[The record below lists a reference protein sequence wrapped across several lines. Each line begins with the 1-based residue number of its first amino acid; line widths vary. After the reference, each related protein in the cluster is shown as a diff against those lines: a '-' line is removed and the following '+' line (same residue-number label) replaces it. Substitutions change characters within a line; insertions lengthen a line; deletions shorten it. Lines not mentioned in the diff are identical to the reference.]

1 MTDMTF
7 TDAELTYLNSQTLGR
22 LATLR
27 PDGTLQASPIGFTV
41 NENGTVDIG
50 GMFMAKTQ
58 KYRNVEATGQ
68 VALVVDDLASTDPWR
83 VRCVEIRGTAEAVP
97 GTPQP
102 GGSDDGALIRIHPKR
117 VISFGLDLDVPPHEM
132 TMNARDV

>member
-1 MTDMTF
+1 MTGTTF
-7 TDAELTYLNSQTLGR
+7 TDAELAYLHSQTLGR

-41 NENGTVDIG
+41 NEDGTVDIG

-83 VRCVEIRGTAEAVP
+83 VRCVEIRGTAEVVP

-102 GGSDDGALIRIHPKR
+102 GSSGDGALIRIHPKR

-132 TMNARDV
+132 MMNARDV

>member
-1 MTDMTF
+1 MTF
-7 TDAELTYLNSQTLGR
+7 TDIELTYLASQTLGR

-27 PDGTLQASPIGFTV
+27 PDGTLQANPVGFSV
-41 NENGTVDIG
+41 NDDGTIDIG

-58 KYRNVEATGQ
+58 KCRNVEATGQ

-83 VRCVEIRGTAEAVP
+83 VRCVEIRGTAEVMP

-102 GGSDDGALIRIHPKR
+102 GGSGDGALIRIHPKR
-117 VISFGLDLDVPPHEM
+117 VISFGLELDAEPHEM
-132 TMNARDV
+132 TANARAV